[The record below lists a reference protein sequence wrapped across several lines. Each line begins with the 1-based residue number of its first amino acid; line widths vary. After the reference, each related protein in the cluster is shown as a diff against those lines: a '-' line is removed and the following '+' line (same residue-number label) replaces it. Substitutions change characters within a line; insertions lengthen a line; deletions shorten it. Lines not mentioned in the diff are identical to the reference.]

1 MITKDKILDTAESLF
16 AELGFDNTSLRAIT
30 SEADV
35 NLAAVNYHFG
45 SKKELIHAVLE
56 RYLRVLMPAVDDCIR
71 DLATKSNQRDVQALF
86 EAMVEPMMLLERVRP
101 NGTSVFVQL
110 FAWAYHESQGH
121 LKKYMKVHYGEV
133 MRRFNSMLYTTVPH
147 LPKSEVFWRWHFAL
161 GSCVFTMTSSKALSE
176 LAAADLGQTMH
187 ISQLIQRLI
196 EFVAAGFSA
205 PSDGFSAGLQG
216 DVANPIPAT
225 SAKFA
230 LAAKR

>member
-1 MITKDKILDTAESLF
+1 MITKHKILDAAESLF

-45 SKKELIHAVLE
+45 SKKALIHAVLE
-56 RYLRVLMPAVDDCIR
+56 RYLRVLMPAVDACLS
-71 DLATKSNQRDVQALF
+71 DLSAKPNERDVRALF
-86 EAMVEPMMLLERVRP
+86 EAMVEPMLLLERVRP

-133 MRRFNSMLYTTVPH
+133 MRRFNGMLYTTVPH

-187 ISQLIQRLI
+187 ITQLIQRLI
-196 EFVAAGFSA
+196 EFAAAGFAA
-205 PSDGFSAGLQG
+205 PRHGASAGLWG
-216 DVANPIPAT
+216 DSMNPMPAANG
-225 SAKFA
+225 KLV
-230 LAAKR
+230 LAVKG